1 MLYFDIATEQIL
13 YHHLVAIGGIMQDT
27 NFIYIAFIVL
37 GLGLVILAMVQS
49 SKAKKAGKSWLSTP
63 GRITSSV
70 VETRRERDMDGDRHT
85 YHEPKIA
92 YEYQVNELTYQGDAI
107 GFRQKDNARSKSR
120 ADRREVSAG

>member
-1 MLYFDIATEQIL
+1 
-13 YHHLVAIGGIMQDT
+13 MQDT